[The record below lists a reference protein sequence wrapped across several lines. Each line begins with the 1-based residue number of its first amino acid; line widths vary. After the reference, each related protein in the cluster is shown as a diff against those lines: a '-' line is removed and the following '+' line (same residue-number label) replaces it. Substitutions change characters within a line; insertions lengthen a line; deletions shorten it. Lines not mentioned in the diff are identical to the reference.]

1 MMSVSITFKRC
12 WHAILS
18 TWQVI
23 SMSVSVRPGED
34 LAVTWK
40 SLLVHL
46 KPHTENSAALAS
58 ALSVAK
64 TFEASLTGLYAMRE
78 LAMLKL
84 VIGPDSAAARE
95 AEARDAPLVRATQD
109 QFLKACADAGVAGSF
124 EVAEGNSNELL
135 CLAGRVHDALFVDAG
150 GSLDGRGGDLVEECA
165 ITAGTP
171 TIIVP
176 QTGAKLF
183 GKCIVVAWN
192 HSRQSAAAVHAA
204 LPLIER
210 AENVIVLLGQQR
222 DALPSVTRRPR
233 ADIEDYLRRHNPNVR
248 VSPFEERDSSSL
260 QTAALAAGGDLL
272 VMGAYGRSAW
282 REFLFGGA
290 TRAVVNDLRLPVL
303 MAH

>member
-1 MMSVSITFKRC
+1 M
-12 WHAILS
+12 A
-18 TWQVI
+18 
-23 SMSVSVRPGED
+23 
-34 LAVTWK
+34 WK

-46 KPHTENSAALAS
+46 KPYSQNTAALAS

-64 TFEASLTGLYAMRE
+64 AFGASVTGVYANRE

-84 VIGPDSAAARE
+84 IIGPDSTAARE
-95 AEARDAPLVRATQD
+95 AEARDAPLIRQAEET
-109 QFLKACADAGVAGSF
+109 FLKACQDAGVNGRF
-124 EVAEGNSNELL
+124 ELAEGNANEIL
-135 CLAGRVHDALFVDAG
+135 CLAGRVHDVLFVEAG

-176 QTGAKLF
+176 PAGAMAS

-192 HSRQSAAAVHAA
+192 HSRQSASAVHAA

-210 AENVIVLLGQQR
+210 AESVVVLLGKER
-222 DALPSVTRRPR
+222 DVMPSVTRRPH
-233 ADIEDYLRRHNPNVR
+233 ADIGDYLRRYNPHVR
-248 VSPFEERDSSSL
+248 VAPFVDSEHADL
-260 QTAALAAGGDLL
+260 QAAAIAAGGDLL

-290 TRAVVNDLRLPVL
+290 TRAVVSDLRLPVL

>member
-1 MMSVSITFKRC
+1 MTDK
-12 WHAILS
+12 
-18 TWQVI
+18 
-23 SMSVSVRPGED
+23 VSVEG
-34 LAVTWK
+34 LAVAWK

-46 KPHTENSAALAS
+46 KPHSENNPALAS

-64 TFEASLTGLYAMRE
+64 TFDASVTGLYAMRE

-84 VIGPDSAAARE
+84 VIGPESAAARE
-95 AEARDAPLVRATQD
+95 AEARDAPLVRGAED
-109 QFLKACADAGVAGSF
+109 QFLKACADAGVAGTF
-124 EVAEGNSNELL
+124 EVGEGNSNELL
-135 CLAGRVHDALFVDAG
+135 CLAGRVHDALFVEAG

-176 QTGAKLF
+176 PGGAKEF
-183 GKCIVVAWN
+183 GQCIVVAWN

-210 AENVIVLLGQQR
+210 AESVVVLLGQQR
-222 DALPSVTRRPR
+222 DTLPSVTRRPR
-233 ADIEDYLRRHNPNVR
+233 ADIGDYLRHHNPNVR
-248 VSPFEERDSSSL
+248 VSPFEDRGSSSL

-282 REFLFGGA
+282 REFLFGGS

>member
-1 MMSVSITFKRC
+1 M
-12 WHAILS
+12 
-18 TWQVI
+18 
-23 SMSVSVRPGED
+23 
-34 LAVTWK
+34 TWK

-46 KPHTENSAALAS
+46 KPLAESNPALVA

-64 TFEASLTGLYAMRE
+64 TFDASVTGLYAMRE

-95 AEARDAPLVRATQD
+95 AEARDAPIVRSAEE
-109 QFLKACADAGVAGSF
+109 QFLKACTDAGVAGTF
-124 EVAEGNSNELL
+124 QVAEGNSNELL
-135 CLAGRVHDALFVDAG
+135 CLAGRVHDALFVEAG

-176 QTGAKLF
+176 PGGAKEF
-183 GKCIVVAWN
+183 GQCIVVAWN
-192 HSRQSAAAVHAA
+192 HSRQAAAAVHAA

-210 AENVIVLLGQQR
+210 AESVVVLLGQQR
-222 DALPSVTRRPR
+222 DTLPSVTRRPR
-233 ADIEDYLRRHNPNVR
+233 ADIGDYLRRHNPNVR
-248 VSPFEERDSSSL
+248 VSPFEDRGSSSL

-282 REFLFGGA
+282 REFLFGGS

>member
-1 MMSVSITFKRC
+1 M
-12 WHAILS
+12 A
-18 TWQVI
+18 
-23 SMSVSVRPGED
+23 
-34 LAVTWK
+34 WK
-40 SLLVHL
+40 SLIVHL
-46 KPHTENSAALAS
+46 KPHTDSNPALAS

-64 TFEASLTGLYAMRE
+64 SFDASLTGLYAMRE

-84 VIGPDSAAARE
+84 VIGPESAAARE
-95 AEARDAPLVRATQD
+95 AEAREAPLVRAAEER
-109 QFLKACADAGVAGSF
+109 FLRACSDAGVMGTF

-135 CLAGRVHDALFVDAG
+135 CLAGRVHDALFVDGG

-165 ITAGTP
+165 ISAGTP

-176 QTGAKLF
+176 PTGAKAF
-183 GKCIVVAWN
+183 GQCIVVAWN

-233 ADIEDYLRRHNPNVR
+233 ADIGDYLRRHNPNVR

>member
-1 MMSVSITFKRC
+1 M
-12 WHAILS
+12 
-18 TWQVI
+18 
-23 SMSVSVRPGED
+23 
-34 LAVTWK
+34 TWK
-40 SLLVHL
+40 SILVHL
-46 KPHTENSAALAS
+46 KPNAENNAAVGS

-64 TFEASLTGLYAMRE
+64 TFGASVTGVYANRE

-84 VIGPDSAAARE
+84 IIGPDSSAARE
-95 AEARDAPLVRATQD
+95 AEARDAPLIRQAEES
-109 QFLKACADAGVAGSF
+109 FLKACESAGVCGRF
-124 EVAEGNSNELL
+124 EMAEGNSNEIL
-135 CLAGRVHDALFVDAG
+135 CLAGRVHDVLFVEAG

-171 TIIVP
+171 TIIAP
-176 QTGAKLF
+176 PGAKPF
-183 GKCIVVAWN
+183 GQCIVVAWN
-192 HSRQSAAAVHAA
+192 HSRQSASAVHAA

-210 AENVIVLLGQQR
+210 AESVVVLLGQQR
-222 DALPSVTRRPR
+222 DAMPSVTRRPH
-233 ADIEDYLRRHNPNVR
+233 ADIGDYLRRHNPNVR
-248 VSPFEERDSSSL
+248 VAPFDESDSSRL

>member
-1 MMSVSITFKRC
+1 V
-12 WHAILS
+12 A
-18 TWQVI
+18 
-23 SMSVSVRPGED
+23 
-34 LAVTWK
+34 WK

-46 KPHTENSAALAS
+46 KPHTENNAALAS

-64 TFEASLTGLYAMRE
+64 TFDASLTGLYAMRE

-95 AEARDAPLVRATQD
+95 AEARDAPLVRAAED
-109 QFLKACADAGVAGSF
+109 QFLKACADAGVIGTF

-135 CLAGRVHDALFVDAG
+135 CLAGRVHDALFVEAG
-150 GSLDGRGGDLVEECA
+150 SSLDGRGGDLVEECA

-176 QTGAKLF
+176 PTGAKPF
-183 GKCIVVAWN
+183 GQSIVVAWN

-210 AENVIVLLGQQR
+210 AENVVVLLGQQR

-233 ADIEDYLRRHNPNVR
+233 ADIGDYLRRYNPNVR
-248 VSPFEERDSSSL
+248 VSPFEERDGSSL
-260 QTAALAAGGDLL
+260 QTAAMAAGGDVL

-282 REFLFGGA
+282 REFLFGGT
-290 TRAVVNDLRLPVL
+290 TRAVVSDLRLPVL

>member
-1 MMSVSITFKRC
+1 M
-12 WHAILS
+12 
-18 TWQVI
+18 
-23 SMSVSVRPGED
+23 
-34 LAVTWK
+34 TWK

-46 KPHTENSAALAS
+46 KPHTENNAALAS
-58 ALSVAK
+58 AVSVAK
-64 TFEASLTGLYAMRE
+64 SFDASLTGLYAMRE

-95 AEARDAPLVRATQD
+95 AEARDDPLVRAAED
-109 QFLKACADAGVAGSF
+109 QFLKACADAGITGSF

-135 CLAGRVHDALFVDAG
+135 CLAGRVHDALFVEAG

-165 ITAGTP
+165 ITTGTP

-176 QTGAKLF
+176 PTGVMPF

-210 AENVIVLLGQQR
+210 AENVVVLLGQQR
-222 DALPSVTRRPR
+222 DAMPSVTRRPR
-233 ADIEDYLRRHNPNVR
+233 ADIGDYLRRHNLNVR

-290 TRAVVNDLRLPVL
+290 TRAVVNDMRLPVL

>member
-1 MMSVSITFKRC
+1 M
-12 WHAILS
+12 A
-18 TWQVI
+18 
-23 SMSVSVRPGED
+23 
-34 LAVTWK
+34 WK

-46 KPHTENSAALAS
+46 KPYSECNAALSS
-58 ALSVAK
+58 AVDIAK
-64 TFEASLTGLYAMRE
+64 TFDASLMGIYAIRE

-84 VIGPDSAAARE
+84 IIGQDSPAVRE
-95 AEARDAPLVRATQD
+95 AEARDAPLTRSAEEM
-109 QFLKACADAGVAGSF
+109 FLNACRNAGVRGTF
-124 EVAEGNSNELL
+124 EVAEGNANEVL
-135 CLAGRVHDALFVDAG
+135 CLAGRVHDVMFVEAG

-165 ITAGTP
+165 VTAGTP

-176 QTGAKLF
+176 PSGAKPF

-192 HSRQSAAAVHAA
+192 HSRQSASAVHAA
-204 LPLIER
+204 LPLIAR
-210 AENVIVLLGQQR
+210 ADSVVVLLGQPR
-222 DALPSVTRRPR
+222 DVMPSVTRRPT
-233 ADIEDYLRRHNPNVR
+233 ADIGEYLKRHNSNVR
-248 VSPFEERDSSSL
+248 VVPFEESEASSL

>member
-1 MMSVSITFKRC
+1 V
-12 WHAILS
+12 A
-18 TWQVI
+18 
-23 SMSVSVRPGED
+23 
-34 LAVTWK
+34 WK

-46 KPHTENSAALAS
+46 KPHTENNAALAS

-64 TFEASLTGLYAMRE
+64 TFDASLTGLYAMRE

-95 AEARDAPLVRATQD
+95 AEARDAPLVRAAED
-109 QFLKACADAGVAGSF
+109 QFLKACADAGVIGTF

-135 CLAGRVHDALFVDAG
+135 CLAGRVHDALFVEAG

-176 QTGAKLF
+176 PTGAKPF

-192 HSRQSAAAVHAA
+192 HSRQSAAAVQAA

-210 AENVIVLLGQQR
+210 AESVVVLLGQQR
-222 DALPSVTRRPR
+222 DAMPSVTRRPR
-233 ADIEDYLRRHNPNVR
+233 ADIGGYLRRHNPNVR
-248 VSPFEERDSSSL
+248 VLPFDERDSSSL